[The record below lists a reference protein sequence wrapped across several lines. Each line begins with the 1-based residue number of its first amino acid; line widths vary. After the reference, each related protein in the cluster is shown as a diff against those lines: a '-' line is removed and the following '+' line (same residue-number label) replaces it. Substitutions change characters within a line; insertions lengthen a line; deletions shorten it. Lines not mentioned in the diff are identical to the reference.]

1 MMTGTS
7 LCNAL
12 SRFDKD
18 DTTTKVQ
25 TNHVHLRHDD
35 WYDEDDMATKVQTNH
50 IHLTKL
56 FIRHD
61 NHKLKLACHTN
72 LFNTII
78 TVLFSSS
85 LSLLALLVAS

>member
-1 MMTGTS
+1 MTGTS
-7 LCNAL
+7 LHNAL

-50 IHLTKL
+50 IHLTKC
-56 FIRHD
+56 FICRE
-61 NHKLKLACHTN
+61 NHELKLVRVIYFH
-72 LFNTII
+72 
-78 TVLFSSS
+78 VLLYYHYDAVFVVARSSIS
-85 LSLLALLVAS
+85 

>member
-1 MMTGTS
+1 MTGTS
-7 LCNAL
+7 LHNAL

-56 FIRHD
+56 FIYCD
-61 NHKLKLACHTN
+61 NHKLKHVSYEFITILIDTN
-72 LFNTII
+72 YSTTNY
-78 TVLFSSS
+78 
-85 LSLLALLVAS
+85 